1 MLAGSRLE
9 NGCSTFMMTIVSV
22 GFFIS
27 LILVF
32 IVLTGEINIFKTWAR
47 LIDESKQRRQDELA
61 LLESFYR
68 RLKNV
73 TNELLDEAND
83 LDQQS
88 KYCRELSAEW
98 SSSLAKNCNRL
109 VTLGEQLKVIERYLE
124 KGQTKT
130 VRERLMHSLN
140 LALGLGPELRRLSCL
155 ERRELDEKSEPTKST
170 VKKNTTT

>member
-1 MLAGSRLE
+1 
-9 NGCSTFMMTIVSV
+9 MMTIVSV
-22 GFFIS
+22 CFFIS

-32 IVLTGEINIFKTWAR
+32 IVCTGEINIFKTCAR
-47 LIDESKQRRQDELA
+47 LIDEAKQRRQDELA

-68 RLKNV
+68 RLKNA

-88 KYCRELSAEW
+88 KYCRELPSEW

-109 VTLGEQLKVIERYLE
+109 VTLGDQLNIIERYLE
-124 KGQTKT
+124 KGQIKT

-140 LALGLGPELRRLSCL
+140 LALSSAMRRPRRL
-155 ERRELDEKSEPTKST
+155 
-170 VKKNTTT
+170 